1 MNFNRQHKDR
11 IFCMIFGY
19 EKYKGN
25 LLDLYNA
32 LNETN
37 YTNLD
42 DLEITTMENAV
53 YMSMKNDVSCIIAN
67 NMALFEQQS
76 TWNPNMPLRG
86 FMYFSDFFNK
96 YVSKYH
102 FRLYDDKFIK
112 IPTPQ
117 YYVLYNGSRKV
128 PDKQILKLSDAFIA
142 PPKDGIFE
150 WTATV
155 LNINPG
161 YNEKLL
167 SACKPL
173 KEYAI
178 LIETIKEYRQKYDD
192 KNVAIEKA
200 IEECINCNVLKD
212 FLLERKA
219 EAMHTLLTEYDEEEA
234 MEYFKQRAYEDGI
247 VKGELQLLVSIICKK
262 MIKNKSI
269 EQIADELEEDVSK
282 IQKIYDIA
290 KEFAPDYNVEEIMAK
305 LG

>member
-53 YMSMKNDVSCIIAN
+53 YMSMKNDVPCIIAN

-86 FMYFSDFFNK
+86 FMYFSDLFNK

-128 PDKQILKLSDAFIA
+128 PDKQILKLSDAFVA

-200 IEECINCNVLKD
+200 IEECINCNILKD

-247 VKGELQLLVSIICKK
+247 VKGELQLLVSNICKK

-290 KEFAPDYNVEEIMAK
+290 KEFAPDYNVEKIMAK

>member
-11 IFCMIFGY
+11 IFCMY

-86 FMYFSDFFNK
+86 FMYFSDLFNK

-128 PDKQILKLSDAFIA
+128 PDKQILKLSDAFVA

-247 VKGELQLLVSIICKK
+247 VKGELQLIVSNICKK

-290 KEFAPDYNVEEIMAK
+290 KEFAPDYNVEKIMAK

>member
-1 MNFNRQHKDR
+1 M
-11 IFCMIFGY
+11 
-19 EKYKGN
+19 
-25 LLDLYNA
+25 DLYNA

-86 FMYFSDFFNK
+86 FMYFSDLFNK

-247 VKGELQLLVSIICKK
+247 VKGELQLLVSNICKK

-282 IQKIYDIA
+282 IRKIYDIA
-290 KEFAPDYNVEEIMAK
+290 KEFAPDYNVEKIMAK